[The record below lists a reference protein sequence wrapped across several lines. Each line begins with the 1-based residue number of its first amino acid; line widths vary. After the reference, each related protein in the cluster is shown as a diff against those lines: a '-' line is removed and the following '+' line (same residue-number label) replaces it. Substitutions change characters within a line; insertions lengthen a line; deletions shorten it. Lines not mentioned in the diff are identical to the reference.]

1 MNSIFQKAL
10 ILFLLVFGAS
20 ACKSKK
26 DLAQKSDLDNTNALL
41 WEISG
46 NGLSAPSYVFGTI
59 HIIGANDY
67 FLPNGTLTAIDQSK
81 KVMFEIDMNEMND
94 MSNMMSLMGKA
105 FMKDG
110 LTLKDLLSADDYT
123 LVQQH
128 FQRMGLP
135 LMFLERMK
143 PMFLSA
149 LAYGDMDPNGLSS
162 GSLKSYEMELMKL
175 SQNKSLP
182 VGGLESIEFQL
193 GVFDEIPYKDQAKM
207 LIETIKA
214 GNSDNDEFKIMVD
227 MYKRQDIRSMVQMI
241 DSESSGMGKY
251 EDILLSNRNKNW
263 IPIMETNMKAQ
274 STFFAVGAGHLAGK
288 EGVLNLL
295 KKAGYKL
302 KPLSAEP
309 NL

>member
-10 ILFLLVFGAS
+10 ILLLLVFGAS

-26 DLAQKSDLDNTNALL
+26 DLSKKSDLDSTNALL
-41 WEISG
+41 WEVSG
-46 NGLSAPSYVFGTI
+46 NGLSAPSFVFGTI
-59 HIIGANDY
+59 HIIGADDY

-110 LTLKDLLSADDYT
+110 LTLKDLLSSDDYT

-128 FQRMGLP
+128 FQRIGLP

-193 GVFDEIPYKDQAKM
+193 GVFDQIPYKDQAKM

-241 DSESSGMGKY
+241 DSEESGMGKY

-263 IPIMETNMKAQ
+263 IPIMETNMKTQ
-274 STFFAVGAGHLAGK
+274 STFFAVGAGHLGGK

-302 KPLSAEP
+302 RPLSTEP